1 MVRRLVEE
9 QQVGLRCEGARERCA
24 RELAAGERLERPV
37 EVGAREAEAADDGGG
52 AVAPVVAA
60 GVLEPRL
67 RVGVAA
73 ERRAVVVA
81 RRHRPLEPAQLVLH
95 RREIGRAGEHVLAQ
109 GPVALGRRALVV
121 ERDPRALLPGEL
133 AALQRHLARERAEE
147 RGLPGAVRTG
157 QREPVSTLDLE
168 RDAVEQ
174 RLARELLPEVRCD
187 EDCHPAI
194 KISPRRVRTGED
206 GPMDADGAQKIEGG
220 AAAPAASAVDGARAG
235 VTGARGAR
243 GASDD
248 GMVGDLERAL
258 DASRRELETQNEQLA
273 RLAYQLRAVLDST
286 IDGILL
292 TDREG
297 NIQLGNRP
305 MLRYAQE
312 LAIVRDGTAV
322 ERLLSMAPQVV
333 DRERFEATMARLRDN
348 PDEPSMD
355 EFELLEPRRTFQ
367 GFTGPVRGDDGAT
380 VGRIWTLREVT
391 RERDVERLK
400 DDFVATVSHE
410 LRTPLTSMMGFLE
423 LVREGGAGPLTA
435 DQERFL
441 DIVHRSS
448 ERLQRL
454 VGDLLFVAR
463 LDARGVQLDVEAV
476 DVNEVA
482 AEAVEA
488 VAALARAREIG
499 VRHVPEPVPPVQGDR
514 ARLSQVVDNL
524 LSNAIKFTPAGG
536 TSRRARESSRMPSSS
551 RSRTRASGS
560 RGTSRSG
567 LPALLPLVVGVRP
580 GHSRD
585 GLGLVISKAIVEAHG
600 GAVSVASEADKGTCV
615 KVTLPLR

>member
-1 MVRRLVEE
+1 
-9 QQVGLRCEGARERCA
+9 
-24 RELAAGERLERPV
+24 
-37 EVGAREAEAADDGGG
+37 
-52 AVAPVVAA
+52 
-60 GVLEPRL
+60 
-67 RVGVAA
+67 
-73 ERRAVVVA
+73 
-81 RRHRPLEPAQLVLH
+81 
-95 RREIGRAGEHVLAQ
+95 
-109 GPVALGRRALVV
+109 
-121 ERDPRALLPGEL
+121 
-133 AALQRHLARERAEE
+133 
-147 RGLPGAVRTG
+147 
-157 QREPVSTLDLE
+157 
-168 RDAVEQ
+168 
-174 RLARELLPEVRCD
+174 
-187 EDCHPAI
+187 
-194 KISPRRVRTGED
+194 
-206 GPMDADGAQKIEGG
+206 MDADGAQKIEGG

-536 TSRRARESSRMPSSS
+536 TITTRTGVEPDAVFIEVEDTGVGIPRDEQERLFQRFFRSSS
-551 RSRTRASGS
+551 ASAQAIP
-560 RGTSRSG
+560 GT
-567 LPALLPLVVGVRP
+567 
-580 GHSRD
+580 